1 LTRATQKQ
9 RRRPVAKSLILLT
22 ATTGIRLAGLSSV
35 TTLRRCLR
43 TLGFRRWDRRT
54 CWRDLDFW
62 VALATLL
69 LPFGFVLQVLRWE
82 PIRARLFPSAGAPR
96 ASADAAR

>member
-1 LTRATQKQ
+1 MSAQ
-9 RRRPVAKSLILLT
+9 RWAFDDGT
-22 ATTGIRLAGLSSV
+22 A
-35 TTLRRCLR
+35 
-43 TLGFRRWDRRT
+43 RT
-54 CWRDLDFW
+54 CWRSLDFW